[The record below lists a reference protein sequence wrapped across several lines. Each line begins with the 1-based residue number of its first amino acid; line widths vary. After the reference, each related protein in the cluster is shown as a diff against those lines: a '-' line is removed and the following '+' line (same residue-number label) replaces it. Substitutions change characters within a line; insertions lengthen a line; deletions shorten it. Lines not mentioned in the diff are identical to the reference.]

1 MSDLGALSLGDPAR
15 VGTFSLFLC
24 WEGCGCL
31 DDLSVGASGLASE
44 FVRSGLLP
52 LDLGTMHP
60 GPLVARPEKTRVL
73 VPSTIHSSWALGR

>member
-1 MSDLGALSLGDPAR
+1 MTYLLGLL
-15 VGTFSLFLC
+15 
-24 WEGCGCL
+24 
-31 DDLSVGASGLASE
+31 GLASE